1 MPGQVFLHSSKVDLC
16 SMPSDSA
23 PSAVQ
28 DLRAARCLA
37 RTLHPNWENMPCST
51 TISAIFVLAAHRCID
66 MLIILLGHGHS
77 GLKSY
82 RYVFIN
88 DAAQGDVDIGA
99 GYHMVQT
106 FRLSPCI

>member
-1 MPGQVFLHSSKVDLC
+1 
-16 SMPSDSA
+16 MPSDSS

-37 RTLHPNWENMPCST
+37 RTLHPNWENMPSST
-51 TISAIFVLAAHRCID
+51 NISAIFVLAAHRCID
-66 MLIILLGHGHS
+66 MLIILLGHGRS

-88 DAAQGDVDIGA
+88 DAAQGDVDIAA
-99 GYHMVQT
+99 GYLMDQT
-106 FRLSPCI
+106 FRLSRCI